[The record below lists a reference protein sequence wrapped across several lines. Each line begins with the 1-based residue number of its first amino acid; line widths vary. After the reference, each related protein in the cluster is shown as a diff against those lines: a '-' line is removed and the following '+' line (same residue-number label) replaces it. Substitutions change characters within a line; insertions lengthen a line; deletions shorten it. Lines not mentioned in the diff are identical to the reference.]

1 MNGIKIKEQKMIK
14 TPLLE
19 IEDLCATVDDKEIIK
34 NFNLTIYEN
43 EVHAIM
49 GPNGAGKSTLSYV
62 ICGKDGYEVTSGS
75 IKFKGQNL
83 LAMNIEE
90 RARAGIFLVMQHPV
104 EIPGVSSSTFLKYA
118 LNDIR
123 KSNNLSQ
130 LDTMEFLK
138 TLKDEA
144 KTLGINSEMLKR
156 PINVGFSGGEKKRME
171 ALQMAVLQ
179 PSLAILD
186 EADSGLDIDALKMVA
201 EKLNSLKNQNRSMLL
216 ITHFPRLLN
225 YIKPDFVHIFANGHI
240 VKSGNK
246 DLAFELEQNGYAEF
260 IRNDT

>member
-1 MNGIKIKEQKMIK
+1 MSK

-19 IEDLCATVDDKEIIK
+19 IEDLCAKVDNKEIIK

-62 ICGKDGYEVTSGS
+62 LCGKDGYEVTSGS
-75 IKFKGQNL
+75 VKFKGQDL

-90 RARAGIFLVMQHPV
+90 RARAGLFLIMQHPV
-104 EIPGVSSSTFLKYA
+104 EIPGVSASTFLKHA

-123 KSNNLSQ
+123 KANNQ
-130 LDTMEFLK
+130 PQIDTMEFIK
-138 TLKDEA
+138 TLKEEA
-144 KTLGINSEMLKR
+144 KSLSLNNDMLKR

-171 ALQMAVLQ
+171 ALQMSILQ
-179 PSLAILD
+179 PSLSILD
-186 EADSGLDIDALKMVA
+186 EADSGLDIDALKTVA
-201 EKLNSLKNQNRSMLL
+201 EKLNLLRQQNRSMLI
-216 ITHFPRLLN
+216 ITHFQRLLN
-225 YIKPDFVHIFANGHI
+225 YIEPDYVHIFANGHI

-246 DLAFELEQNGYAEF
+246 DLAIELEQNGYSEF
-260 IRNDT
+260 IRNDA